1 MVSRL
6 GELDACLRARNVL
19 LLHRFENTTLEPKP
33 QVRTCTRCTTNDYA
47 AAAAILILDIRM
59 TETQRERSR
68 PTRGPQLTYP
78 EPWKP
83 KHSPTAGSHMR
94 AQGGHGRYRR
104 KAQAEICSTKL
115 GSSCSTK
122 TDCQCECQE
131 TENGSSD
138 PLLPIWARPMLQRAC
153 RGTSLVVHTLL
164 SIHWLQPDRRRVI
177 FVEMFALPMSNTT
190 ET

>member
-1 MVSRL
+1 MI
-6 GELDACLRARNVL
+6 L
-19 LLHRFENTTLEPKP
+19 LLRFENTTLEPKP

-47 AAAAILILDIRM
+47 AAAAVLILDRRLTDM
-59 TETQRERSR
+59 HRQRSR
-68 PTRGPQLTYP
+68 PMSGPQLTYP

-115 GSSCSTK
+115 GSSYSTK

-131 TENGSSD
+131 LKNGSSD
-138 PLLPIWARPMLQRAC
+138 PITDLGAAYVTTRMPWHLFGGTHAAVDTLATARSAAC
-153 RGTSLVVHTLL
+153 HL
-164 SIHWLQPDRRRVI
+164 RRDVRLTDV
-177 FVEMFALPMSNTT
+177 
-190 ET
+190 